1 MRNVWITLVSFAL
14 LGGATCAQAREL
26 MANERFMCSWGAGTA
41 ARAQEL
47 KLSGVSLYAARQKIQ
62 TYTFSKAWMR
72 MMALGI
78 TEQTYDS
85 KSRFKP
91 AAVRQSFYDDC
102 VRYKLARK

>member
-1 MRNVWITLVSFAL
+1 MRHVLISFAL
-14 LGGATCAQAREL
+14 ASVAVSGQAKEL
-26 MANERFMCSWGAGTA
+26 MPNDRFVCSWGAGTA

-62 TYTFSKAWMR
+62 AYKFSKAWMR
-72 MMALGI
+72 MTAMGI

-85 KSRFKP
+85 KSRIKP
-91 AAVRQSFYDDC
+91 AAVRQSFYEEC

>member
-1 MRNVWITLVSFAL
+1 MRNLLSALIPVALVSVA
-14 LGGATCAQAREL
+14 ASAQAKEL
-26 MANERFMCSWGAGTA
+26 PANDRYVCSWGAGTA

-62 TYTFSKAWMR
+62 TFKFNKSWMR

-85 KSRFKP
+85 PSRFKP
-91 AAVRQSFYDDC
+91 AAVRESFYQDC
-102 VRYKLARK
+102 LRYKVARK